1 MPFLD
6 KFRVVKVGLIPLTL
20 ALSLRSS
27 HFNEVFLHSYMIEFY
42 GWISI
47 LLNKTVSRLEF
58 VLIKLINLAYLVK
71 LFLSLTSG
79 EDKDSFLIEEVS
91 SLSKI
96 GSRTSLPSLQLFKIS
111 SLIDWMVVSFI
122 GFSKL
127 HARFRD

>member
-47 LLNKTVSRLEF
+47 LLSKTVSRLEF